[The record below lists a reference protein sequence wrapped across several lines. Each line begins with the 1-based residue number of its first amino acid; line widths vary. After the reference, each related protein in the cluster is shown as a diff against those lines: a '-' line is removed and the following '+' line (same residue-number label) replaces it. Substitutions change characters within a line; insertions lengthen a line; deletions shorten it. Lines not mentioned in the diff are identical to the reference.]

1 MNSNRVNEIKRRLDR
16 LDARIA
22 GWMARN
28 GVACV
33 RISLGIVFL
42 WFGALKLV
50 PGLSPAEDL
59 AGQTILAL
67 TNGLIKPAVSIPL
80 LGIWETLIGIGLLSG
95 KALRATLVL
104 LFAQMAGTVTPLVLF
119 PSEVFVT
126 GPFVPTMV
134 GQYIIKNIVLVSA
147 AIVVGATVR
156 GGRLK
161 AEATGNFSSGLIPAE
176 ARSRLSAMFRGSD
189 KRLFTDGKAVDG
201 WPESSNVSTDSEI
214 PRFRSPKSAIR

>member
-1 MNSNRVNEIKRRLDR
+1 MNSNRLNQIRRRLDR
-16 LDARIA
+16 LDARLA

-28 GVACV
+28 GVAFV

-67 TNGLIKPAVSIPL
+67 TSGLLKPSVSVPL
-80 LGIWETLIGIGLLSG
+80 LGVWESLIGIGLLSG
-95 KALRATLVL
+95 KALRPTLVL
-104 LFAQMAGTVTPLVLF
+104 LFAQMAGTITPLVLF
-119 PSEVFVT
+119 PSQVFVAA
-126 GPFVPTMV
+126 PFVPTMV
-134 GQYIIKNIVLVSA
+134 GQYIIKNLVLISA

-161 AEATGNFSSGLIPAE
+161 AEATGEIPKSLVPEDAD
-176 ARSRLSAMFRGSD
+176 SRLSALLGASD
-189 KRLFTDGKAVDG
+189 KGLFKDGKATDR
-201 WPESSNVSTDSEI
+201 WPGPAQVSSDSEI
-214 PRFRSPKSAIR
+214 PRFRSPKSPIR